1 MRLLVTYMELREPPA
16 GRPAPHVPAFP
27 LAFQSERLSVED
39 YLVLYREIGTPLT
52 WDSRLHMPQAV
63 LAAFLSAPSTATFVL
78 READQAIGLCEFDAA
93 DTDEIELT
101 HFGLVPAAYG
111 RRIGPWLL
119 DTALRAIWREA
130 TRRIWLH
137 TDTNDHPRAQA
148 TYRRAG
154 FEVYKEQFEDFP
166 D

>member
-1 MRLLVTYMELREPPA
+1 MRLLVTYMELREPL
-16 GRPAPHVPAFP
+16 GSRPALPVPAAH
-27 LAFQSERLSVED
+27 LAVQPECLSVED
-39 YLVLYREIGTPLT
+39 YLLLYREIGTPLT
-52 WDSRLHMPQAV
+52 WDSRLHMSQTA
-63 LAAFLSAPSTATFVL
+63 LAAFLSAPSTVTLVL
-78 READQAIGLCEFDAA
+78 REAGRAIGLCEFDAA

-119 DTALRAIWREA
+119 DTALRTVWRE
-130 TRRIWLH
+130 TMRRIWLH
-137 TDTNDHPRAQA
+137 TDTNDHPKAQA

-154 FEVYKEQFEDFP
+154 FEVYKEQLEDFP

>member
-1 MRLLVTYMELREPPA
+1 
-16 GRPAPHVPAFP
+16 
-27 LAFQSERLSVED
+27 
-39 YLVLYREIGTPLT
+39 
-52 WDSRLHMPQAV
+52 MPQAA
-63 LAAFLSAPSTATFVL
+63 LAALLSAPSMTTFVL
-78 READQAIGLCEFDAA
+78 REAGRAIGLCEFDAA

-119 DTALRAIWREA
+119 DTALRAVWRE
-130 TRRIWLH
+130 TVRRIWLH
-137 TDTNDHPRAQA
+137 TDTNDHPKAQA

-154 FEVYKEQFEDFP
+154 FEIYKEQMEDFA

>member
-1 MRLLVTYMELREPPA
+1 MRLLVTYMHLREPPA
-16 GRPAPHVPAFP
+16 SPPALPVPAVN
-27 LAFQSERLSVED
+27 LAFQPERLSIED
-39 YLVLYREIGTPLT
+39 YLALYREIGTPLT
-52 WDSRLHMPQAV
+52 WDSRLHMPQAT

-78 READQAIGLCEFDAA
+78 REEGRAIGLCEFDAA
-93 DTDEIELT
+93 DTEDTELT
-101 HFGLVPAAYG
+101 HFGLIPAAYG

-119 DTALRAIWREA
+119 DTALRAVWRET

-137 TDTNDHPRAQA
+137 TDTNDHPKAQA
-148 TYRRAG
+148 TYARAG

>member
-16 GRPAPHVPAFP
+16 GRPALPVPVAH
-27 LAFQSERLSVED
+27 LAVQPERLSVED

-52 WDSRLHMPQAV
+52 WDSRLYMPQAA
-63 LAAFLSAPSTATFVL
+63 LAAFLSAPSTMTFVL
-78 READQAIGLCEFDAA
+78 REAGQAIGLCEFDAA
-93 DTDEIELT
+93 DAGDVELT

-119 DTALRAIWREA
+119 DTALRAVWRET

-137 TDTNDHPRAQA
+137 TDTNDHPKAQA
-148 TYRRAG
+148 TYARAG
-154 FEVYKEQFEDFP
+154 FAMYKEQMEDFP

>member
-16 GRPAPHVPAFP
+16 GRPALPVPAAHLTVQP
-27 LAFQSERLSVED
+27 ERLSVED
-39 YLVLYREIGTPLT
+39 YLLLYREIGTPLT
-52 WDSRLHMPQAV
+52 WDSRLHMPQAALV
-63 LAAFLSAPSTATFVL
+63 AFLSSPSTTTFVL
-78 READQAIGLCEFDAA
+78 REAGRAIGLCEFDAA

-119 DTALRAIWREA
+119 DTALRAIWRE
-130 TRRIWLH
+130 TVRRIWLH
-137 TDTNDHPRAQA
+137 TDTNDHPKAQA

-154 FEVYKEQFEDFP
+154 FEIYKEQMEDFP

>member
-16 GRPAPHVPAFP
+16 GRPVVPVPADP
-27 LAFQSERLSVED
+27 LTFQPERLSVED

-52 WDSRLHMPQAV
+52 WDSRLHMPQAA
-63 LAAFLSAPSTATFVL
+63 LAAFLSAPSTTTFVL
-78 READQAIGLCEFDAA
+78 REAGRAIGLCEFDAA
-93 DTDEIELT
+93 DTEEIELT

-119 DTALRAIWREA
+119 DTALRTVWRK
-130 TRRIWLH
+130 TVRRIWLH
-137 TDTNDHPRAQA
+137 TDTNDHPKAQA
-148 TYRRAG
+148 TYARAG
-154 FEVYKEQFEDFP
+154 FVIYKEQMEDFP

>member
-16 GRPAPHVPAFP
+16 GRPAPPVPAVP
-27 LAFQSERLSVED
+27 LAFQPERLSVED

-52 WDSRLHMPQAV
+52 WDSRLHMPQTA
-63 LAAFLSAPSTATFVL
+63 LAALLSAPSMTTFVL
-78 READQAIGLCEFDAA
+78 REAGRAIGLCEFDAA

-119 DTALRAIWREA
+119 DTALRAVWRET

-137 TDTNDHPRAQA
+137 TDTNDHPKAQA

>member
-16 GRPAPHVPAFP
+16 GRPALPVPAAHLTVQP
-27 LAFQSERLSVED
+27 ERLSVED
-39 YLVLYREIGTPLT
+39 YLLLYREIGTPLT
-52 WDSRLHMPQAV
+52 WDSRLHMPQAALV
-63 LAAFLSAPSTATFVL
+63 AFLSASSTTTFVP
-78 READQAIGLCEFDAA
+78 REAGRAIGLCEFDAA
-93 DTDEIELT
+93 DTEDTELT
-101 HFGLVPAAYG
+101 HFGLIPAAYG

-119 DTALRAIWREA
+119 DTALRAVWREA

-137 TDTNDHPRAQA
+137 TDTNDHPKAQA

-154 FEVYKEQFEDFP
+154 FEIYKEQMEDFP